1 MFSSAHARM
10 FGRTLMLTA
19 AIIAAPEAPSSSRE
33 SVRTFTLRAAARI
46 ARIARDRAAP
56 PPSRTSCGIDPEA
69 R

>member
-1 MFSSAHARM
+1 
-10 FGRTLMLTA
+10 MLTA

-56 PPSRTSCGIDPEA
+56 PPSRTSWGIDPEA